1 MIKDFEMNDLKEL
14 YIDILLWNVVISLL
28 QKTMLH
34 F

>member
-1 MIKDFEMNDLKEL
+1 MIKDFEMNDLKKL